1 LKFGQLSLSRL
12 ISDLWKNYDEP
23 TSKSV
28 TNWSAHIFVKA
39 WRLLMKLYGGPHL
52 FKDGVAFEL
61 ALICRD
67 FKARLPLEV

>member
-1 LKFGQLSLSRL
+1 M
-12 ISDLWKNYDEP
+12 
-23 TSKSV
+23 V

-67 FKARLPLEV
+67 FKTHLPLEV